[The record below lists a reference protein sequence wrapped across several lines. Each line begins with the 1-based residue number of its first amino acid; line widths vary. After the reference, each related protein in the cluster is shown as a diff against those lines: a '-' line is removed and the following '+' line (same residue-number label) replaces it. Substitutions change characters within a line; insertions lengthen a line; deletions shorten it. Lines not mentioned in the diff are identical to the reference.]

1 VQANDRIESDP
12 LPPATPQVTGL
23 VLAGGRGLRWGGRDK
38 GLIEYGGRPLVAW
51 VLDALAPQ
59 VGHLLISAN
68 RNLHLYAA
76 FGQPLVSDQMDGF
89 QGPLAG
95 VAAAMAVAKT
105 PWLVT
110 APCDGPALP
119 PDLVARLALALA
131 EQAGSAATVQV
142 QGRIEPVYALIPI
155 SRAQDLA
162 AYLAAGGRSVRGW
175 LERQP
180 LALADFSDRAQA
192 FANLNSPEDAA
203 VQLGYPVPPTLDN

>member
-1 VQANDRIESDP
+1 MQANDRVESGP

-38 GLIEYGGRPLVAW
+38 GLIEYRGRPLVAW

-59 VGHLLISAN
+59 VGQLLISAN
-68 RNLHLYAA
+68 RNLDLYAA
-76 FGQPLVSDQMDGF
+76 FGQPLVSDQIDGF

-95 VAAAMAVAKT
+95 VAAALALAKT

-131 EQAGSAATVQV
+131 EQRGSAATVQV
-142 QGRIEPVYALIPI
+142 EGRIEPVYALIPV

-162 AYLAAGGRSVRGW
+162 AYLSTGGRSVRGW

-192 FANLNSPEDAA
+192 FANLNSPESC
-203 VQLGYPVPPTLDN
+203 QLSVGS